1 MQQGVLPLRLPDF
14 ASFEN
19 YLPATNQETITHLH
33 EFLTLQ
39 EAKRTAY
46 LWGESGTG
54 KTHLLYAA
62 CKTVSNS
69 IYISL
74 QDRNIQTDILV
85 SVEDQSLICLDDL
98 QCAALNLDWERRLM
112 TLVEEVELDGRR
124 LIVAARLPPDGL
136 NLKLPDLV
144 SRLAGKQ
151 IFRLNPIGDEE
162 RIEIFI
168 DRGRASRNGD
178 RRTGCPLCDKS
189 LQQKYALRTGTSQPH
204 RAGIIREA
212 PHDYNP
218 LAEADRMRNFIIQF
232 S

>member
-168 DRGRASRNGD
+168 DRGRRRGMEIDEQVARYAINRYNRNMHSVLELLNRIELASLEKHRMI
-178 RRTGCPLCDKS
+178 TIPLLKQIECE
-189 LQQKYALRTGTSQPH
+189 TS
-204 RAGIIREA
+204 
-212 PHDYNP
+212 
-218 LAEADRMRNFIIQF
+218 
-232 S
+232 